1 MSRNALRLVRVGG
14 SVVYSTCSLSPAQ
27 NDGVVHAALQRAF
40 GDHALV
46 ASVRLLYHTHIRT
59 CTDITHIHLQLLNKA
74 YGVLYNYLLRLNF
87 TTM

>member
-46 ASVRLLYHTHIRT
+46 ASVRLLYRTHTHAQT
-59 CTDITHIHLQLLNKA
+59 SHIFI
-74 YGVLYNYLLRLNF
+74 YNYLTKPMGF
-87 TTM
+87 CIIIYYA